1 MDWAYMLLE
10 RLVTHGIRASR
21 DRSYPEAERL
31 GVLRSALQSGSDV
44 GMVYFSASS
53 RRFNERKVTPL
64 RLSQAR
70 EGQWLLRGFDHLRGE
85 ERTFRVGR
93 MKEVSL
99 QV

>member
-10 RLVTHGIRASR
+10 RFVVQGIRASR
-21 DRSYPEAERL
+21 DRSYPEPERL
-31 GVLRSALQSGSDV
+31 EVLRSALESGSDV
-44 GMVYFSASS
+44 RMVYFTASS

-85 ERTFRVGR
+85 DRTFRVGR
-93 MKEVSL
+93 MKEVSV
-99 QV
+99 QD